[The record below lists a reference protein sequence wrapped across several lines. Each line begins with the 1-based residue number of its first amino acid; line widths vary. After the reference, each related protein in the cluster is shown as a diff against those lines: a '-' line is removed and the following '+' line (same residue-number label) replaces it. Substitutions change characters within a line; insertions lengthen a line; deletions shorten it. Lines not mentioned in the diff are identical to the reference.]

1 MLPGKASPNTA
12 SKSSGNKHKKNNQIF
27 IKMTLQQL
35 EQYAER
41 NLSSFEDDKFS
52 SFEDEDYTGYGDDF
66 VDFGGGQDFAS
77 LTADK
82 IFVLNLKNTATT
94 TDGKIYLL
102 PGIKWYTGSSA
113 NGMLLSSGLLNKY
126 TSGTA
131 NKLVCS
137 SCVPM
142 SDLDLLYAWIAQNP
156 IQCYAIR
163 LAASNSKQMAE
174 AIVIRHQS
182 PFRTLDEKYLYPH
195 AYINQDSYQT
205 GTVTFDTPGLILSN
219 QTQIELNIAADTAD
233 STISITFFCGANL
246 NTAKALEKK
255 VVRAASSYAR
265 PTMGAGTRAAV
276 KAAGGS
282 KFLG

>member
-102 PGIKWYTGSSA
+102 PEIG
-113 NGMLLSSGLLNKY
+113 
-126 TSGTA
+126 
-131 NKLVCS
+131 
-137 SCVPM
+137 
-142 SDLDLLYAWIAQNP
+142 
-156 IQCYAIR
+156 
-163 LAASNSKQMAE
+163 
-174 AIVIRHQS
+174 
-182 PFRTLDEKYLYPH
+182 
-195 AYINQDSYQT
+195 
-205 GTVTFDTPGLILSN
+205 
-219 QTQIELNIAADTAD
+219 
-233 STISITFFCGANL
+233 
-246 NTAKALEKK
+246 
-255 VVRAASSYAR
+255 RAH
-265 PTMGAGTRAAV
+265 V
-276 KAAGGS
+276 
-282 KFLG
+282 